1 MAGSA
6 SFLLIMWRFNND
18 KGEREVGGNI
28 TRNTAAINATDSSRF
43 SELNQESETVLILDY
58 SILCVLVEDFP
69 FS

>member
-1 MAGSA
+1 MAGLA

-43 SELNQESETVLILDY
+43 FLAESRI
-58 SILCVLVEDFP
+58 
-69 FS
+69 